1 MTCVL
6 KKLDI
11 STSKFSYSLQLLGVE
26 ICKIC
31 QITHLM
37 EIVIFIICG
46 TCNSL
51 ILSILVN
58 YSHHRTKTL
67 TPYFNHACTF
77 NLFFEDLIIWIFFIK
92 NSCPCLVFCLFF
104 FWLNNFL
111 NITYDPQNVFN
122 MRCNHINNNQN
133 MCNSNAWFVIF

>member
-11 STSKFSYSLQLLGVE
+11 STSNFSYSLQLLGVE

-46 TCNSL
+46 NCNSL

-58 YSHHRTKTL
+58 YSHRRTKTL
-67 TPYFNHACTF
+67 TPYFNHACTI
-77 NLFFEDLIIWIFFIK
+77 NLSFEDLIIWIFFIK
-92 NSCPCLVFCLFF
+92 IHGHVWFFVFF
-104 FWLNNFL
+104 FFLLNIFL
-111 NITYDPQNVFN
+111 NIIYDPQKKFN
-122 MRCNHINNNQN
+122 MKCNCINKNQN
-133 MCNSNAWFVIF
+133 MCNSNAWFFIF